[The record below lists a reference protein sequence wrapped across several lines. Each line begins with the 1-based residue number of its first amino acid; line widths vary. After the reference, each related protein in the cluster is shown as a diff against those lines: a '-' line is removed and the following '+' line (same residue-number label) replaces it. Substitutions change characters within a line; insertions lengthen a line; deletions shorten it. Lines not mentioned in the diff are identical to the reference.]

1 MKQSLNLRISQQL
14 TMTPQLQQAIRLLQL
29 STLDLQTEI
38 QQTLDSNMML
48 EIADDDV
55 DTSDV
60 KEETVSDIESN
71 TFEDHD
77 SATLPE
83 MNLDSHNE
91 IPEEL
96 PTDSHWEDVFDGVS
110 ATPSSNQHNNEDDRD
125 FTERNSVEETL
136 YDYLKWQLDLTPFSD
151 VDRAIAMLI
160 IDSIDENGYLQT
172 DPKEIYESLKHLEI
186 TVEEVFAVLHRV
198 QYFDPAGVGARNLQE
213 CLMIQLKQL
222 PKTTRWRE
230 EALKLTEKY
239 LDLLGSRDF
248 NQLLRK
254 MKLER
259 DDLQAVINLIQT
271 LNPRPGE
278 SIAPSKPD
286 YVVPDVFVRKIH
298 NKWQADLNPDVAPR
312 LRVNSQYVDCISKMQ
327 SKRDVEKLR
336 SHLQEAR
343 WFIKSLK
350 SRHETLL
357 KVTRCI
363 VEHQS
368 AFLDYGDEAMKPL
381 VLRDIADELEMHES
395 TISRV
400 TTQKYIHTPRGIFEL
415 KYFFSSHV
423 STESGGEC
431 SSVAIRALIKK
442 LISVENTTKPL
453 SDNKIAQLLSEQ
465 GIKVARRT
473 VAKYREAMQIPPSNE
488 RKEM

>member
-48 EIADDDV
+48 EIADDEV
-55 DTSDV
+55 DTPDS
-60 KEETVSDIESN
+60 KEEFVPEFEQST
-71 TFEDHD
+71 EDHD
-77 SATLPE
+77 NATLPE
-83 MNLDSHNE
+83 MNLSDRNE

-96 PTDSHWEDVFDGVS
+96 PNDANWEDVFDS
-110 ATPSSNQHNNEDDRD
+110 ISHLSSGSQHNSEDDRD
-125 FTERNSVEETL
+125 FTERNSISETL

-151 VDRAIAMLI
+151 VDRAIAMMI
-160 IDSIDENGYLQT
+160 IESIDDNGYLQT
-172 DPKEIYESLKHLEI
+172 DPKEIFESLKHLEI
-186 TVEEVFAVLHRV
+186 TFEEVMAVLHRV
-198 QYFDPAGVGARNLQE
+198 QFFDPPGVGAKDLQE
-213 CLMIQLKQL
+213 CLIIQLKQL
-222 PKTTRWRE
+222 PTITKWRE
-230 EALKLTEKY
+230 EALKLAEKY
-239 LDLLGSRDF
+239 LDLLGSKDF
-248 NQLLRK
+248 NQLTRK

-259 DDLQAVINLIQT
+259 EDLQAVINLIQT

-278 SIAPSKPD
+278 YIAPSRPD

-298 NKWQADLNPDVAPR
+298 NKWIAELNPDVAPR
-312 LRVNSQYVDCISKMQ
+312 LRVNSYYADCISKVQ
-327 SKRDVEKLR
+327 SKRDAERLR

-363 VEHQS
+363 VDHQS
-368 AFLDYGDEAMKPL
+368 AFLDYGEEAMKPL
-381 VLRDIADELEMHES
+381 VLRDIAEELEMHES

-423 STESGGEC
+423 NTESGGEC
-431 SSVAIRALIKK
+431 SSIAIRALIKK
-442 LISVENTTKPL
+442 LISAENTTKPL